1 MAAIKK
7 YHHSILT
14 RNIVIVFALLTIAIA
29 CLGLF
34 GLATFTAEA
43 RTKEIGIRK
52 VLGASVLNLVNL
64 LSQDFIKL
72 VLVALVVAS
81 PIAYYAMTRFLES
94 YVYRVSIDWPV
105 FVVSAILAIA
115 IALITVS
122 YQAIK
127 AALMNPAKSLNT
139 E

>member
-1 MAAIKK
+1 MNPNAKRLVFIKTFNLAT
-7 YHHSILT
+7 I
-14 RNIVIVFALLTIAIA
+14 IAILIS

-34 GLATFTAEA
+34 GLATLTAFQ

-64 LSQDFIKL
+64 LSTDFIKL

-94 YVYRVSIDWPV
+94 YVYRVNIDWPV
-105 FVVSAILAIA
+105 FVVSAILAIS
-115 IALITVS
+115 IALLTVS
-122 YQAIK
+122 YQAIR
-127 AALMNPAKSLNT
+127 AALMNPVKSLKT

>member
-1 MAAIKK
+1 MIESFYESERQTA
-7 YHHSILT
+7 
-14 RNIVIVFALLTIAIA
+14 RIVNLATIIAILIS

-34 GLATFTAEA
+34 GLATLTAFQ

-64 LSQDFIKL
+64 LSVDFIKL

-94 YVYRVSIDWPV
+94 YVYRVNIDWPV
-105 FVVSAILAIA
+105 FVVSAI
-115 IALITVS
+115 
-122 YQAIK
+122 
-127 AALMNPAKSLNT
+127 
-139 E
+139 